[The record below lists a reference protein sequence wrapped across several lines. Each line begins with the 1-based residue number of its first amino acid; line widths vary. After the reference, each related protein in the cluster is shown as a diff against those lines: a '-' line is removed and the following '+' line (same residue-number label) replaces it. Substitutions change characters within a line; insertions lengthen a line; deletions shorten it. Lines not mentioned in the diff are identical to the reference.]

1 MNPKLAQLHTAISS
15 AIDGMTLDD
24 LSRHPEGKWN
34 SAEILE
40 HLNLTYTGTVKSLE
54 RCLASGETNASVD
67 RKRKRLQRLVVI
79 GLGYLPHGRIS
90 PARACPRGAAADQIA
105 AEILQSILRMDALIE
120 DCETRFGKA
129 VAISD
134 HPVLGPLKAEEWR
147 KFHLVHGKHHVK
159 QIIRLK
165 QSR

>member
-1 MNPKLAQLHTAISS
+1 MDPKLARLHTAISR

-24 LSRHPEGKWN
+24 LCRHPEGKWS

-54 RCLASGETNASVD
+54 RCLASGEAKVSPDRN
-67 RKRKRLQRLVVI
+67 RKRWQRFVVT

-90 PARACPRGAAADQIA
+90 PERVRPRGAPADQIA
-105 AEILQSILRMDALIE
+105 SEILQSIVRMDALIE
-120 DCETRFGKA
+120 DCETRFGKRA
-129 VAISD
+129 AISD
-134 HPVLGPLKAEEWR
+134 HPILGPLKAAEWR

-159 QIIRLK
+159 QIIQLK